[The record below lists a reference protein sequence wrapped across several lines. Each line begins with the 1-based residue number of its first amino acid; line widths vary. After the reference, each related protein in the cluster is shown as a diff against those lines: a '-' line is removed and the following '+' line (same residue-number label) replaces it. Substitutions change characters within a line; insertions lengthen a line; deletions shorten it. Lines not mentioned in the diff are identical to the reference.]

1 MRNRRALGALTV
13 LLMAAPAAHAAPA
26 GPDRPEL
33 RPGSGLAGRGERL
46 DRPRLPLP
54 WTDDLAID
62 RTGDVT
68 PDGSVTLYGSY
79 RCVREGAENP
89 RASVLVTL
97 TQGRERH
104 GLGGH
109 SAVCDGQRH
118 RWVID
123 AVDVGAY
130 EPGSAQAEG
139 TLLRFDAVGAP
150 AAADAAFV
158 PIPRNAVGVEQDVRL
173 VADHG

>member
-33 RPGSGLAGRGERL
+33 RPGSGPASWGERL
-46 DRPRLPLP
+46 GRPRLPLP

-79 RCVREGAENP
+79 RCVREGAESP

-97 TQGRERH
+97 TQGQERH

-123 AVDVGAY
+123 AVDVGSY

-150 AAADAAFV
+150 AAADAALV
-158 PIPRNAVGVEQDVRL
+158 PLPRNAVGVEQDVRL

>member
-13 LLMAAPAAHAAPA
+13 LLMAAPAAHATPA
-26 GPDRPEL
+26 GPNRPEL
-33 RPGSGLAGRGERL
+33 RPDSGLAGRGEL
-46 DRPRLPLP
+46 PDRPRLPLP

-68 PDGSVTLYGSY
+68 PDGAVTLYGSY
-79 RCVREGAENP
+79 RCVRGESENA

-123 AVDVGAY
+123 AADVGSY

-139 TLLRFDAVGAP
+139 TLLRFDTVGVS
-150 AAADAAFV
+150 AADTAFV
-158 PIPRNAVGVEQDVRL
+158 PLPRNTVGVEREVRL

>member
-13 LLMAAPAAHAAPA
+13 LLMAAPAAHATPA
-26 GPDRPEL
+26 GPNRQEL
-33 RPGSGLAGRGERL
+33 RPDSGLAGRGEL
-46 DRPRLPLP
+46 SDRPRLPLP
-54 WTDDLAID
+54 WADDLAID

-68 PDGSVTLYGSY
+68 PDGAVTLYGSY
-79 RCVREGAENP
+79 RCVRGESENP

-97 TQGRERH
+97 TQGEERH

-109 SAVCDGQRH
+109 DAVCDGQRH

-123 AVDVGAY
+123 AVDVGSY

-139 TLLRFDAVGAP
+139 TLLRFDTVGVS
-150 AAADAAFV
+150 AADTAFV
-158 PIPRNAVGVEQDVRL
+158 PLPRNAVGVEREVRL
-173 VADHG
+173 VAAHG